1 MPLSPLGIGR
11 AAGFLHSD
19 TRDAYQAQLAL
30 LNPATLANIDQVMT
44 TIDLAEI
51 GFGGAEYEMLRV
63 RDGQTLSFAVWFQLD
78 QDGLWRLRRF

>member
-1 MPLSPLGIGR
+1 
-11 AAGFLHSD
+11 
-19 TRDAYQAQLAL
+19 
-30 LNPATLANIDQVMT
+30 V
-44 TIDLAEI
+44 EV